1 MAGRGVLG
9 WRRGVVEGA
18 WRWSGRAWGFF
29 VALEF
34 LRLGL
39 EGGEMVRGRLGRV
52 GDSKKGEVEDKSGE
66 EREDNGE
73 VGGRELELRGE
84 KVEEREMQLAQEN
97 EIAWEKWK
105 KWTRELGV
113 NAAYAPI
120 TIHYSLENGAFGEGS
135 LGALGMVVGWLT
147 IGKAWRESA

>member
-1 MAGRGVLG
+1 M
-9 WRRGVVEGA
+9 EGA
-18 WRWSGRAWGFF
+18 WRWSGRAWGVF
-29 VALEF
+29 VGLEF

-39 EGGEMVRGRLGRV
+39 EGGEMVRGGW
-52 GDSKKGEVEDKSGE
+52 GKGEAEGE
-66 EREDNGE
+66 GKGE
-73 VGGRELELRGE
+73 VGGRELSVRGE
-84 KVEEREMQLAQEN
+84 KRGEVESKDMEISGEKTGDVKREVEPRELELRQEN
-97 EIAWEKWK
+97 EIAREKWK

-120 TIHYSLENGAFGEGS
+120 TVHYSLENGALGEGS